1 MKILRKPI
9 IKNIIICA
17 LAVTCALL
25 AIRLWFGNFLI
36 HGLFP
41 GEPVVAASPAHQR
54 MAGSMVESAK
64 MAISLDG
71 DGHKYEMIYS
81 SLSSHLAWR
90 ISVRALSALIDE
102 GSFDRSGTLD
112 EGAKA
117 QIFSYDNIAI
127 QYNFSMPTGFFREQ
141 FGQRPGFLSSVFGS
155 FETLVISP
163 RQGGIS
169 FFFVSGANG
178 GENGVFHVFTLDDS
192 QIYEDIQYI
201 FTQNTPMAENDNMD
215 YHIRHGMEFVPIWG
229 DDLIIS
235 WQNPIGEQ
243 MLHADVRPFVL
254 FFFPNPAVAS
264 YGVTIN
270 GVYTYHDSTR
280 VVKFYPN
287 NVVEAN
293 ALPSTRPSGTVSLA
307 SSLLAA
313 LDMLDR
319 DSPANDVILAGYSV
333 GPAVGQ
339 WNFYFDYIVGG
350 RPISI
355 REIED
360 IADTGVLN
368 YAVEIRVINNA
379 VVQYRRLMLS
389 FFEDIS
395 YEYRES

>member
-1 MKILRKPI
+1 M

-25 AIRLWFGNFLI
+25 TIRLWFGNFLI

-54 MAGSMVESAK
+54 MAGGMVETGK
-64 MAISLDG
+64 MAVSLD
-71 DGHKYEMIYS
+71 DGGERYEMVYS
-81 SLSSHLAWR
+81 SLSAHLAWG
-90 ISVRALSALIDE
+90 ISARALSALIDE
-102 GSFDRSGTLD
+102 GSFDHSGTLD
-112 EGAKA
+112 EAAKV
-117 QIFSYDNIAI
+117 QIFSHNNIVI

-155 FETLVISP
+155 FETLVIAP
-163 RQGGIS
+163 RQGIIN

-178 GENGVFHVFTLDDS
+178 GEDGNGMFHVFTLDDS
-192 QIYEDIQYI
+192 QIYDDVRYLFAQR
-201 FTQNTPMAENDNMD
+201 AEEAEKGSPD
-215 YHIRHGMEFVPIWG
+215 YHIRRGLEFVPTWE
-229 DDLIIS
+229 DDFKIV

-270 GVYTYHDSTR
+270 GVYTYQDSVR

-287 NVVEAN
+287 NIVEAN
-293 ALPSTRPSGTVSLA
+293 ALPNTRPSGTVSLG

-319 DSPANDVILAGYSV
+319 DNPANDVILAGYSL
-333 GPAVGQ
+333 GPAEGQ
-339 WNFYFDYIVGG
+339 WNFYFDYVAGG
-350 RPISI
+350 RPITIS
-355 REIED
+355 EIEG
-360 IADTGVLN
+360 IVDTGALSH
-368 YAVEIRVINNA
+368 AVEIRVINNA
-379 VVQYRRLMLS
+379 VVQYRRLMLD
-389 FFEDIS
+389 FFEGI
-395 YEYRES
+395 